1 MTASSWKW
9 VLPRPVAA
17 SRRVLGCYVPTAPLT
32 VQHSNC
38 SCKSNCILM
47 KLVYFLRSFLHDGS
61 LFLEK
66 NP

>member
-9 VLPRPVAA
+9 VLPRLLDELIRALC
-17 SRRVLGCYVPTAPLT
+17 SYVPTAPLT

-47 KLVYFLRSFLHDGS
+47 KFVYFLRSFLHVG
-61 LFLEK
+61 FLYL
-66 NP
+66 